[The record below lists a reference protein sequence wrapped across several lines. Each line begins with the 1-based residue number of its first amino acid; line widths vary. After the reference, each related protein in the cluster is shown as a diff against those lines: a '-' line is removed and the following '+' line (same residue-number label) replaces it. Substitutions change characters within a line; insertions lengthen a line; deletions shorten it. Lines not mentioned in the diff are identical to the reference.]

1 MNPSMLSL
9 QMCFQQMMLSKEIIH
24 FCFLFLGD
32 YIVAV
37 NMQRLFEDLLYKY
50 KVDLAFWAHYH
61 LYERTCKLYKN
72 KCTDDGIL
80 HIVVGSAGR
89 SADPDV
95 WYKKDWSLYRIAD
108 YGYGRVTVANATHLF
123 YEYVNNRHD
132 RVLDSVWLE
141 K

>member
-1 MNPSMLSL
+1 M
-9 QMCFQQMMLSKEIIH
+9 IH
-24 FCFLFLGD
+24 LCFLFLGD

-50 KVDLAFWAHYH
+50 KVDLACWAHYH

-80 HIVVGSAGR
+80 HI
-89 SADPDV
+89 ADPDV
-95 WYKKDWSLYRIAD
+95 WYKKNCSLYRIAD
-108 YGYGRVTVANATHLF
+108 YGYGRVTVANPMHLF

-132 RVLDSVWLE
+132 RVLDSIWLE